1 VTVPGASA
9 AIRPAIQSAMNDTQS
24 LGFADGT
31 FLIVG
36 GAGGIGSEIG
46 RGIVA
51 RGGSLVITSRDGGRA
66 EQVAGELGADDHAAL
81 DATDFEAV
89 RELLERLSG
98 DGHRL
103 LGVVNCA
110 GSIFVKPAHMTSP
123 EEVRETFETNV
134 MTAFAVIAA
143 AGKVMKDGGSIVL
156 FGTAAAE
163 AGIPNHEAIAAAKA
177 GVAGLA
183 RSAAATYAPRNL
195 RVNVIAPGLVDTP
208 LAERITSNERALE
221 ASRKMHA
228 LERIGA
234 PSDIAPIALA
244 LLDPAS
250 SWITGQTICVDGGL
264 ARIKARVPG

>member
-1 VTVPGASA
+1 
-9 AIRPAIQSAMNDTQS
+9 MNDTQS
-24 LGFADGT
+24 PGFADGT
-31 FLIVG
+31 FVIIG

-51 RGGSLVITSRDGGRA
+51 RGGSLVLTSRDASRA
-66 EQVAGELGADDHAAL
+66 EQTAGELGADDHAAL
-81 DATDFEAV
+81 DATDFQAV
-89 RELLERLSG
+89 HDLLKRLAG
-98 DGHRL
+98 EGHRL

-110 GSIFVKPAHMTSP
+110 GSILVKPAHMTSP

-134 MTAFAVIAA
+134 MTAFATVAA
-143 AGKVMKDGGSIVL
+143 AGKVMKDGGSVLL

-183 RSAAATYAPRNL
+183 RSAAATYAARNL

-208 LAERITSNERALE
+208 LAERITGNDRALE

-228 LERIGA
+228 LERIGT
-234 PSDIAPIALA
+234 PTDIAPVALA

-264 ARIKARVPG
+264 AGVKARVSG